1 MKDVNVFYLTTNLC
15 SEHRS
20 DQLES
25 IKNYLKNSVE
35 KVLIISTNLIEA
47 GVDLS
52 VDHVY
57 RSLAGLDSIA
67 QAAGRCNR
75 NGEMELGRVTVIQLI
90 GDELRAI
97 RTAQKKTMEVCEKHN
112 QSDRTESIIFPEWM
126 DWYYEIYYKEVRNK
140 MDYDIGKGE
149 TIYKLL
155 SSGFPG
161 ERKHLVRQAFETA
174 GESYRPIQ
182 EEGKTVI
189 VPYKDGM
196 DILENLEI
204 AQNMSERKRLLRK
217 IQRYTVSVYEN
228 KLKECLQNGVIEE
241 SRVLLD
247 VYVAKNYDM
256 EKGLLDELVLQY
268 Y

>member
-1 MKDVNVFYLTTNLC
+1 M
-15 SEHRS
+15 
-20 DQLES
+20 
-25 IKNYLKNSVE
+25 
-35 KVLIISTNLIEA
+35 
-47 GVDLS
+47 
-52 VDHVY
+52 
-57 RSLAGLDSIA
+57 
-67 QAAGRCNR
+67 
-75 NGEMELGRVTVIQLI
+75 
-90 GDELRAI
+90 
-97 RTAQKKTMEVCEKHN
+97 
-112 QSDRTESIIFPEWM
+112 ESIIFPEWM
-126 DWYYEIYYKEVRNK
+126 DWYYEIYYKKVNNK
-140 MDYDIGKGE
+140 MDYDIGKGQ

-174 GESYRPIQ
+174 GEKYRPIQ

-196 DILENLEI
+196 DILEKLEM
-204 AQNMSERKRLLRK
+204 AQNMSDKKRLLRK

-241 SRVLLD
+241 SRFLPD

-256 EKGLLDELVLQY
+256 EKGLLNELVLQY